1 MDNLFFISR
10 KTQDKLL
17 EFKVG
22 GSVKFVNYYHD
33 RIVFLDT
40 MLCRKIQPIGTQN
53 FLHFNSAN
61 QFDLIKV
68 FLILKLSA

>member
-22 GSVKFVNYYHD
+22 GSVKFVNYSHD
-33 RIVFLDT
+33 RTEFLDT
-40 MLCRKIQPIGTQN
+40 MLCRNKDTTN
-53 FLHFNSAN
+53 RYT
-61 QFDLIKV
+61 
-68 FLILKLSA
+68 KLLTL